1 MKIEKEILYR
11 YFNGDATPEEEHKIR
26 QYLEA
31 SDENWKEYLRERKF
45 FDTIILKEQVVSEEK
60 QMKRRQLI
68 RKISLECLKVAAV
81 LLIAFGT
88 AFFWNNQSEKPAT
101 KSVVNTLKGQM
112 ANITL
117 PDGSRVWLNSNT
129 RIEYSQHFDDKR
141 EVQIDGEAYFEVVRN
156 TGRPFI
162 VYTPDDEQVEVL
174 GTKFY
179 VSGQLTPSS
188 YCNPLIRQ
196 C

>member
-31 SDENWKEYLRERKF
+31 SDENWKEDLRERKF

-88 AFFWNNQSEKPAT
+88 AFFWNNQSEKPAVLVQPLDDEIRLQVPV
-101 KSVVNTLKGQM
+101 SPSPVSLRWNRVVVTG
-112 ANITL
+112 A
-117 PDGSRVWLNSNT
+117 DVGSFRYVATLNS
-129 RIEYSQHFDDKR
+129 S
-141 EVQIDGEAYFEVVRN
+141 
-156 TGRPFI
+156 P
-162 VYTPDDEQVEVL
+162 
-174 GTKFY
+174 
-179 VSGQLTPSS
+179 
-188 YCNPLIRQ
+188 
-196 C
+196 

>member
-81 LLIAFGT
+81 LLIAFPCGLPRCLPSPVLRNWKHT
-88 AFFWNNQSEKPAT
+88 AFRSARRCRQGFCLPG
-101 KSVVNTLKGQM
+101 SVRRWKERQYLF
-112 ANITL
+112 APL
-117 PDGSRVWLNSNT
+117 FRRRNT
-129 RIEYSQHFDDKR
+129 RMPCLRRKR
-141 EVQIDGEAYFEVVRN
+141 CCGVAGNFRFLTAW
-156 TGRPFI
+156 
-162 VYTPDDEQVEVL
+162 
-174 GTKFY
+174 
-179 VSGQLTPSS
+179 VSA
-188 YCNPLIRQ
+188 
-196 C
+196 

>member
-11 YFNGDATPEEEHKIR
+11 YFNGDATLEEEHKIR

-45 FDTIILKEQVVSEEK
+45 FDTIILKEQVVSEAK
-60 QMKRRQLI
+60 LIKRRQLI

-156 TGRPFI
+156 TGRLLLFI
-162 VYTPDDEQVEVL
+162 LRMT
-174 GTKFY
+174 
-179 VSGQLTPSS
+179 
-188 YCNPLIRQ
+188 NR
-196 C
+196 

>member
-88 AFFWNNQSEKPAT
+88 AFFWYNQSEKPAT
-101 KSVVNTLKGQM
+101 KSVVNTLKG
-112 ANITL
+112 
-117 PDGSRVWLNSNT
+117 
-129 RIEYSQHFDDKR
+129 
-141 EVQIDGEAYFEVVRN
+141 
-156 TGRPFI
+156 
-162 VYTPDDEQVEVL
+162 
-174 GTKFY
+174 
-179 VSGQLTPSS
+179 
-188 YCNPLIRQ
+188 
-196 C
+196 

>member
-156 TGRPFI
+156 T
-162 VYTPDDEQVEVL
+162 
-174 GTKFY
+174 
-179 VSGQLTPSS
+179 
-188 YCNPLIRQ
+188 
-196 C
+196 